1 MGPICC
7 AEFEYETNR
16 HNKEKLKH
24 AVILYGDMEKW
35 YADFLESEKRK
46 ECIRNLTMCYL
57 VIKGYQT
64 SKRLTVF
71 FGA

>member
-16 HNKEKLKH
+16 HNKEKLKN

-35 YADFLESEKRK
+35 YADFLESEANQQR
-46 ECIRNLTMCYL
+46 
-57 VIKGYQT
+57 
-64 SKRLTVF
+64 SKL
-71 FGA
+71 AS